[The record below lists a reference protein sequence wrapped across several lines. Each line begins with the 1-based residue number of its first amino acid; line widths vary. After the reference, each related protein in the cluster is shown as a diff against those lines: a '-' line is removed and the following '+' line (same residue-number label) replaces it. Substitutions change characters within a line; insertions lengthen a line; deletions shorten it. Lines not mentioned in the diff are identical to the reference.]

1 MFDRAGNRSGENTA
15 DRLTSLD
22 APTGDS
28 ELPIVVTGTVVRG
41 DQRGREL
48 GYPTA
53 NLRPGSSLR
62 LPFGVY
68 AGRALGHPAAVSVGV
83 RPTFGQGLEPLV
95 EAYILD
101 WNGELY
107 DREISVELVERLRGE
122 VQFHTVEELVA
133 QMERDVAA
141 VRARIGA

>member
-1 MFDRAGNRSGENTA
+1 MLLGHIDEDGV
-15 DRLTSLD
+15 SLMPSRVED
-22 APTGDS
+22 VK
-28 ELPIVVTGTVVRG
+28 LPVVVTGTVVRG

-53 NLRPGSSLR
+53 NLRLGSSLR

-68 AGRALGHPAAVSVGV
+68 AGRVLGHPAAVSVGV

-101 WNGELY
+101 WEGGLY
-107 DREISVELVERLRGE
+107 DREVSVELIERLRGE
-122 VQFHTVEELVA
+122 VQFQSVEELVA

-141 VRARIGA
+141 VRERIGD